1 MAYRIT
7 YVFLVAV
14 TAAVIAGNSRA
25 QQAADSQAP
34 IDDSQ
39 TTANAHHVLLRQKWQ
54 SAGRKL
60 ARTNSAALRAQ
71 AIRQKLQMRTAPALN
86 VAANTGAWVSLGPK
100 PLPSDASGTGLQD
113 YGFVSGRAT
122 AVAIDPNDLSGNTVY
137 AGPGRFPSLSPDGRR
152 LAFVNRE
159 RLSVRSLVDG
169 TTVELLAGTR
179 VMGAGAWSPNG
190 RFIVAGAW
198 TKLLALE
205 KRQII
210 IDTTTDSY
218 AVIGKLGEGDYGEHF
233 IWISRKL
240 LTAPLSCILK
250 CLHSS

>member
-1 MAYRIT
+1 RIT

-25 QQAADSQAP
+25 QQGADSQGP

-122 AVAIDPNDLSGNTVY
+122 AVRSEE
-137 AGPGRFPSLSPDGRR
+137 RR
-152 LAFVNRE
+152 VGKECRA
-159 RLSVRSLVDG
+159 
-169 TTVELLAGTR
+169 R
-179 VMGAGAWSPNG
+179 VS
-190 RFIVAGAW
+190 
-198 TKLLALE
+198 T
-205 KRQII
+205 
-210 IDTTTDSY
+210 
-218 AVIGKLGEGDYGEHF
+218 
-233 IWISRKL
+233 
-240 LTAPLSCILK
+240 
-250 CLHSS
+250 

>member
-25 QQAADSQAP
+25 QQGADSQGP

-86 VAANTGAWVSLGPK
+86 VAANTGAWVSLGPSRFLPTRAAQDCRTTDLFPAAQP
-100 PLPSDASGTGLQD
+100 PLPSIPTILA
-113 YGFVSGRAT
+113 AT
-122 AVAIDPNDLSGNTVY
+122 P
-137 AGPGRFPSLSPDGRR
+137 
-152 LAFVNRE
+152 
-159 RLSVRSLVDG
+159 
-169 TTVELLAGTR
+169 
-179 VMGAGAWSPNG
+179 
-190 RFIVAGAW
+190 
-198 TKLLALE
+198 
-205 KRQII
+205 
-210 IDTTTDSY
+210 
-218 AVIGKLGEGDYGEHF
+218 
-233 IWISRKL
+233 
-240 LTAPLSCILK
+240 
-250 CLHSS
+250 CLR